1 MTARGNRQPR
11 ERLADIVTAVA
22 RIKQAEQR
30 LVVAEQANNEVSV
43 QVAFDAILYNLVVIG
58 EAVNACQPS

>member
-1 MTARGNRQPR
+1 
-11 ERLADIVTAVA
+11 VTAVA